1 MSQAVR
7 FCGVFLILL
16 LASAGTAS
24 ARPAHVGG
32 AGLAFLAVPSGTHA
46 LPVSAFTHSPALL
59 WGDGDDHDHDKDHDK
74 DHDWDRDGDHD
85 HDHDHDKDH
94 DKDKHGPKPTPE
106 PSTLL
111 SFGAALLI
119 GGGVFYS
126 RRLRKNK

>member
-32 AGLAFLAVPSGTHA
+32 AGLAFLAVPSGMHA
-46 LPVSAFTHSPALL
+46 FPVSAFTHSPALL
-59 WGDGDDHDHDKDHDK
+59 WGDGDDHDKDHDK
-74 DHDWDRDGDHD
+74 DHDGDRDRDHD
-85 HDHDHDKDH
+85 RDHDKDH
-94 DKDKHGPKPTPE
+94 DKDSHGPKPSPE
-106 PSTLL
+106 PSTIL

-126 RRLRKNK
+126 RRLRRSK